1 MLSWRGAAAGGAGVG
16 RRLIL
21 LLLDDGRIAQGVSS
35 ETALDQQVMQFN
47 QRRYRH
53 ARRAERHSGA
63 GGGIEHPCRHHDNH
77 AGRHLNMNDLAAGA
91 PLRVLAANASPIER
105 VPSVTNFNFLP
116 DMGRMTA

>member
-77 AGRHLNMNDLAAGA
+77 AGRHLDVNELAVGA
-91 PLRVLAANASPIER
+91 PLDILMPNAPPIER